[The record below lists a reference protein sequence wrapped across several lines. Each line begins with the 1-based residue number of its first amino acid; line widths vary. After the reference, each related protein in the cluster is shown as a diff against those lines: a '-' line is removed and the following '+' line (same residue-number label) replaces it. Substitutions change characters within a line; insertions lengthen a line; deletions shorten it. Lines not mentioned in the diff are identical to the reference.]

1 MTAAPSRPY
10 PERFQVW
17 RAHCLGL
24 LAFLALCFTSVGA
37 TAADPANV
45 MIVFDASGS
54 MWAKFGNDKQ
64 SKLVLTRSALREA
77 LPRLHKDTRV
87 GLAAFGHRRTNDCA
101 DFEILEPAVTL
112 DPGRI
117 AAAAERLNPKG
128 RSPIA
133 QAIKESVQA
142 LGAGAAA
149 GIVLIHDDPD
159 NCQQDPCAAAAEVNR
174 SHPNIA
180 IQVVSLGQKPE
191 DAQRM
196 ACVARI
202 TGGKLYDARTAGDLP
217 KALSDAL
224 LAASLSS
231 GVVAPKPRPVSRD
244 QRPPMK
250 SGLYLAARLAPGGAA
265 LDVPVRWRI
274 ARTGDASGDV
284 LYQGENIT
292 LSLFDLPS
300 GRYDVEAQWGLVSA
314 RQTVDVDTSAAQ
326 QVDMILNAGT
336 IRLAATSQR
345 GATSGMAPVFTI
357 AKPLAG
363 TGGAATGRP
372 GDPLIVIRAPQTEI
386 ALPPGPYVVSLT
398 HGLYRV
404 DKSVIVATGTRGR
417 LDMVLTTGEIELQAS
432 ATRDGPPLE
441 DALFQILEDDP
452 DAPQGRRELVR
463 SSAVR
468 PSFTLAA
475 GTYHV
480 VVRHGTAEVRE
491 RVAIRPGEVERR
503 TVVTGSARISLSSTI
518 AGGRPDSGDVAVY
531 RVLRL
536 DTQPVEV
543 AQASRL
549 TATFDLAP
557 GRYRIESR
565 LGPLNARAERTI
577 DLKPGARDE
586 IVMDHDAGVVRLV
599 LAEPQGAQ
607 QHSDVFW
614 EIKDQNG
621 QTVWLTN
628 EAQPIGILK
637 VGPYSVQAEH
647 RDRRIDAKIEVR
659 PRDNR
664 IIELKG
670 Q

>member
-1 MTAAPSRPY
+1 MTAQSY

-17 RAHCLGL
+17 RACGLYL
-24 LAFLALCFTSVGA
+24 LAFLAFCLPASGA
-37 TAADPANV
+37 AAADPADV
-45 MIVFDASGS
+45 MIVFDGSGS
-54 MWAKFGNDKQ
+54 MWAKFKSDRQ
-64 SKLVLTRSALREA
+64 SKVALTRAALREA
-77 LPRLHKDTRV
+77 LPLLRKDTRV
-87 GLAAFGHRRTNDCA
+87 GLAAFGHRRTNDCT
-101 DFEILEPAVTL
+101 DIEVLEPLAVL

-117 AAAAERLNPKG
+117 AAAADKLNPKG
-128 RSPIA
+128 RTPIA
-133 QAIKESVQA
+133 QAIKDAAQA
-142 LGAGAAA
+142 WAPGSGGG

-174 SHPNIA
+174 THPDIA
-180 IQVVSLGQKPE
+180 IHVIAIGQKPE
-191 DAQRM
+191 DVERM

-202 TGGKLYDARTAGDLP
+202 TRGQVYDAQTPAELT
-217 KALSDAL
+217 KAISDAL
-224 LAASLSS
+224 LAASQATRT
-231 GVVAPKPRPVSRD
+231 VPPPRAVTRE
-244 QRPPMK
+244 QRPMK
-250 SGLYLAARLAPGGAA
+250 SGLYLAARLSPGGEL

-274 ARTGDASGDV
+274 ARTGDTSGDA
-284 LYQGENIT
+284 LYQGENIN

-300 GRYDVEAQWGLVSA
+300 GRYDVEARWGLVVA
-314 RQTVDVDTSAAQ
+314 TQTVTVDTSAAQ

-336 IRLAATSQR
+336 IRLATSGQR
-345 GATSGMAPVFTI
+345 GTASGTAAVFTI
-357 AKPLAG
+357 SKPLAG
-363 TGGAATGRP
+363 AGGASTGRP
-372 GDPLIVIRAPQTEI
+372 GDPLIIIRAPQSEI
-386 ALPPGPYVVSLT
+386 ALPPGPYIVSLS
-398 HGLYRV
+398 HGLYRA

-417 LDMVLTTGEIELQAS
+417 LDMALATGEIELQAS
-432 ATRDGPPLE
+432 ATRGGPLLE

-452 DAPQGRRELVR
+452 DAAQGRRELVR
-463 SSAVR
+463 SSAAQ

-491 RVAIRPGEVERR
+491 RVAIRPGDVERR
-503 TVVTGSARISLSSTI
+503 TIVTGSARISLSSTI
-518 AGGRPDSGDVAVY
+518 AGGRPDSADVAVY

-536 DTQPVEV
+536 AAGQPVEV
-543 AQASRL
+543 AQASTS

-557 GRYRIESR
+557 GRYRIETR
-565 LGPLNARAERTI
+565 LGPLNARAEHTV
-577 DLKPGARDE
+577 DLAAGARED

-614 EIKDQNG
+614 EVKDGNG

-637 VGPYSVQAEH
+637 TGSYSVQAEH
-647 RDRRIDAKIEVR
+647 RDRRIQAKIEVR

-664 IIELKG
+664 VIELKA

>member
-1 MTAAPSRPY
+1 MTAAPSRPH

-17 RAHCLGL
+17 RAHCLSL
-24 LAFLALCFTSVGA
+24 LGFLALCLTSFGA

-117 AAAAERLNPKG
+117 AAATDRLNPKG

-133 QAIKESVQA
+133 HALKESAQA
-142 LGAGAAA
+142 LGTGAAA

-174 SHPNIA
+174 SYPNIA
-180 IQVVSLGQKPE
+180 IQVVSVGQKPE
-191 DAQRM
+191 DVQRM

-224 LAASLSS
+224 VAASLSS
-231 GVVAPKPRPVSRD
+231 GVIVPQPRPVARD

-250 SGLYLAARLAPGGAA
+250 SGLYLAAHLVPGGPP
-265 LDVPVRWRI
+265 LDIPVRWRI

-314 RQTVDVDTSAAQ
+314 KQTVDVDTSAAQ

-345 GATSGMAPVFTI
+345 GATSGIAPVFTI
-357 AKPLAG
+357 SKPLAG

-372 GDPLIVIRAPQTEI
+372 GDPLIIVRAPQSEI

-398 HGLYRV
+398 HGLYRA

-417 LDMVLTTGEIELQAS
+417 LDMALTTGEIELQAS

-503 TVVTGSARISLSSTI
+503 TVVTGSARISLSATI

-536 DTQPVEV
+536 DGQPVEV

-549 TATFDLAP
+549 AATFNLAP

-565 LGPLNARAERTI
+565 LGPLNARAERII

-621 QTVWLTN
+621 RTVWLTN

-637 VGPYSVQAEH
+637 VGSYSVQAEH

-664 IIELKG
+664 IIELKA